1 MVTVFYFV
9 SVCLFA
15 LIGVHLI
22 GGLDNVC
29 MYRYREINEIT
40 GDIE

>member
-9 SVCLFA
+9 FVCLFA

-29 MYRYREINEIT
+29 MYRYREINQAT